1 MEAEK
6 NPEKRFWCVVP
17 LDSGKVRWIG
27 LFLVHRAITP
37 WVMPCAGVGSP
48 YRRRDRYEA

>member
-17 LDSGKVRWIG
+17 LDSGKLGWIALLIHCACHPHDDALRWSR
-27 LFLVHRAITP
+27 FSLVKERP
-37 WVMPCAGVGSP
+37 V
-48 YRRRDRYEA
+48 

>member
-17 LDSGKVRWIG
+17 LDSGKLGWIG
-27 LFLVHRAITP
+27 L
-37 WVMPCAGVGSP
+37 
-48 YRRRDRYEA
+48 